1 MDEINNQLD
10 DELDAGTSDEDVTD
24 VELDDSD
31 EFEFDD
37 EGNIIIPEVDEET
50 GDTEEENAA
59 EEQEE
64 NSEEPSDKE
73 TEPVTKD
80 AESAEKPAPAP
91 EPDARDEENARLKA
105 QVAEYERL
113 AKSALS
119 KMGVNAKDGKSA
131 LIKLAAEAEGISEEE
146 YVKKHAEDA
155 KNEEARRF
163 MQAAKFNEKKARDLA
178 AVQAA
183 YPDAKKYKDVE
194 EFPNFK
200 RFAYLCDHGS
210 TPEEAYIA
218 AHRMQVAESVAQ
230 SVKQQSLNG
239 TKDHIKST
247 VPKGAKNN
255 QTTMTKAE
263 LSQWKDMFPHLSTKE
278 IIALYRKTK

>member
-1 MDEINNQLD
+1 MDEMNNQLD
-10 DELDAGTSDEDVTD
+10 DELDVDVPDEDVVD

-37 EGNIIIPEVDEET
+37 EGNIIIPEEEEETDDMGDEE
-50 GDTEEENAA
+50 NA

-64 NSEEPSDKE
+64 ITEESSDKE
-73 TEPVTKD
+73 TESETKEAEPAKEPV
-80 AESAEKPAPAP
+80 PAPK
-91 EPDARDEENARLKA
+91 PDARDEENARLKA

-119 KMGVNAKDGKSA
+119 KMGVEAKDGKSA
-131 LIKLAAEAEGISEEE
+131 LIKLAAEAEGLSEVE
-146 YVKKHAEDA
+146 YIKKHAEDA
-155 KNEEARRF
+155 KNEEARKF

-183 YPDAKKYKDVE
+183 YPDTKKYKDVE

-218 AHRMQVAESVAQ
+218 AHRTLVTESVAQ

-239 TKDHIKST
+239 TKDHIKSA

-255 QTTMTKAE
+255 QVTMTKAE
-263 LSQWKDMFPHLSTKE
+263 LKEWRGYHPNLSDKE

>member
-1 MDEINNQLD
+1 MDEMNNQLG
-10 DELDAGTSDEDVTD
+10 DELDVDVSDEDVID

-37 EGNIIIPEVDEET
+37 EGNIIIPEVEEETDDMGDEEIV
-50 GDTEEENAA
+50 

-64 NSEEPSDKE
+64 TTEESSDKE
-73 TEPVTKD
+73 TESETE
-80 AESAEKPAPAP
+80 ESEPAKEPAPK
-91 EPDARDEENARLKA
+91 PDARDEENARLKA

-119 KMGVNAKDGKSA
+119 KMGVEAKDGKSA
-131 LIKLAAEAEGISEEE
+131 LIKLAAEAEGLSEAE

-155 KNEEARRF
+155 RNEEARKF
-163 MQAAKFNEKKARDLA
+163 MQAAKYNEKKARDLA

-218 AHRMQVAESVAQ
+218 AHRTLVTESVAQ

-239 TKDHIKST
+239 TKDHIKSA

-255 QTTMTKAE
+255 QVTMTKAE
-263 LSQWKDMFPHLSTKE
+263 LKEWRGYHPNLSDKE

>member
-1 MDEINNQLD
+1 MDEMNNQLYE
-10 DELDAGTSDEDVTD
+10 ELDDDVSDEDVVD
-24 VELDDSD
+24 VELDDPD

-37 EGNIIIPEVDEET
+37 EGNIIIPEVEKTDDAEDE
-50 GDTEEENAA
+50 DAA
-59 EEQEE
+59 EDQDETA
-64 NSEEPSDKE
+64 EEPSDKE
-73 TEPVTKD
+73 AEPVK
-80 AESAEKPAPAP
+80 EPAPTP
-91 EPDARDEENARLKA
+91 KPDARDEENARLKA

-119 KMGVNAKDGKSA
+119 KMGVDAKDGKSA
-131 LIKLAAEAEGISEEE
+131 LIKLAAEAEGLSEVE
-146 YVKKHAEDA
+146 YIKKHAEDA
-155 KNEEARRF
+155 RNEEARKF
-163 MQAAKFNEKKARDLA
+163 MQVAKYNEKKARDLA

-218 AHRMQVAESVAQ
+218 AHRTQVTESVAQ

-263 LSQWKDMFPHLSTKE
+263 LKQWKDMFPNMSTKE
-278 IIALYRKTK
+278 VIALYERTK

>member
-1 MDEINNQLD
+1 MDEMNNQLD
-10 DELDAGTSDEDVTD
+10 QELDVDVSDEDVVD

-37 EGNIIIPEVDEET
+37 EGNIIIPEVEET
-50 GDTEEENAA
+50 DDIEDEDAA
-59 EEQEE
+59 EEQKETAEE
-64 NSEEPSDKE
+64 QSDKEAEPETKE
-73 TEPVTKD
+73 TEPAKG
-80 AESAEKPAPAP
+80 PAPAP
-91 EPDARDEENARLKA
+91 KPDARDEENARLKA

-119 KMGVNAKDGKSA
+119 KMGVDAKDGKSA
-131 LIKLAAEAEGISEEE
+131 LIKLAAEAEGLSEAE
-146 YVKKHAEDA
+146 YIKKHAEDA
-155 KNEEARRF
+155 RNEEARKF
-163 MQAAKFNEKKARDLA
+163 MQAAKYNEKKARDLA

-218 AHRMQVAESVAQ
+218 AHRTQVTEAVAQ

-263 LSQWKDMFPHLSTKE
+263 LKQWKDMFPNMSTKE
-278 IIALYRKTK
+278 VIALYERTK

>member
-1 MDEINNQLD
+1 MDEMNNQLG
-10 DELDAGTSDEDVTD
+10 DELDVDVSDEDVID

-37 EGNIIIPEVDEET
+37 EGNIIIPEVEEETDDMGDEEIV
-50 GDTEEENAA
+50 

-64 NSEEPSDKE
+64 TTEESSDKE
-73 TEPVTKD
+73 TESETE
-80 AESAEKPAPAP
+80 ESEPAKEPAPK
-91 EPDARDEENARLKA
+91 PDARDEENARLKA

-119 KMGVNAKDGKSA
+119 KMGVEAKDGKSA
-131 LIKLAAEAEGISEEE
+131 LIKLAAEAEGLSEAE

-155 KNEEARRF
+155 RNEEARKF
-163 MQAAKFNEKKARDLA
+163 MQAAKYNEKKARDLA

-218 AHRMQVAESVAQ
+218 AHRTQVTESVAQ

-239 TKDHIKST
+239 TKDHIKSS

-255 QTTMTKAE
+255 QVTMTRAE
-263 LSQWKDMFPHLSTKE
+263 LRQWKAMFPHLSNKE

>member
-1 MDEINNQLD
+1 MDEMNNQLG
-10 DELDAGTSDEDVTD
+10 DELDVDISDEDVVD

-37 EGNIIIPEVDEET
+37 EGNIIIPEVEEETDDMGDEEIV
-50 GDTEEENAA
+50 

-64 NSEEPSDKE
+64 TTEESSDKE
-73 TEPVTKD
+73 TESETE
-80 AESAEKPAPAP
+80 ESEPAKEPAPKP
-91 EPDARDEENARLKA
+91 NARDEENARLKA

-131 LIKLAAEAEGISEEE
+131 LIKLAAEAEGISEDE

-155 KNEEARRF
+155 KNEEARKF
-163 MQAAKFNEKKARDLA
+163 MQTAKFNEKKARDLA
-178 AVQAA
+178 AVHAA
-183 YPDAKKYKDVE
+183 YPETKKYKSVE

-218 AHRMQVAESVAQ
+218 AHRKQVTESVAQ

-239 TKDHIKST
+239 TKDHIKSA

-263 LSQWKDMFPHLSTKE
+263 LKEWKEMFPELSTKE
-278 IIALYRKTK
+278 VIALYERTK